1 MTPDAST
8 DPVAPP
14 LPAAAKE
21 LDPEKRAALV
31 AVLRLK
37 EIATQLGGSDR
48 LIAVFGGPEAF
59 DALFE
64 GTAGKSR
71 FTAQTV
77 MEYLRRDFT
86 NPRTLV
92 GTQYRLPS
100 DINVKR
106 INTVIALVEPFLP
119 DPRFACTAQRLNLI
133 SASVQSI
140 VRNELALAGIPG
152 PSAEGPM
159 GRA

>member
-1 MTPDAST
+1 MIPDAST

-37 EIATQLGGSDR
+37 EISNQLGGSGR

-59 DALFE
+59 DALFAS
-64 GTAGKSR
+64 TAGKSR
-71 FTAQTV
+71 FTARTV
-77 MEYLRRDFT
+77 KEYLRRDFT
-86 NPRTLV
+86 NPRNLF
-92 GTQYRLPS
+92 GPQHYLPS
-100 DINVKR
+100 DVNLKR

-119 DPRFACTAQRLNLI
+119 DPRFACTAQRLDAI
-133 SASVQSI
+133 STSVQTI
-140 VRNELALAGIPG
+140 VNNELALAGIPG
-152 PSAEGPM
+152 PSADGPM